1 MVEDFKTLSEK
12 LARLTN
18 ECERLRQEN
27 SRLYTLLNQP
37 TARSPGSVA
46 AADKPTILAETAKP
60 ELFVPEKITLF
71 RSLFRGRDDIYAF
84 RWEGANG
91 KSGYSPASIKDWD
104 ALRLVPRSE
113 WKKRDKETRK
123 LLPLTDEAVH
133 YHLSGMITIGGL
145 PAAPRRNLL
154 VSCCGL

>member
-1 MVEDFKTLSEK
+1 VEDFETLSEN

-27 SRLYTLLNQP
+27 SRLYALLNQP
-37 TARSPGSVA
+37 VHSAGAV
-46 AADKPTILAETAKP
+46 DKPTILAETAKP
-60 ELFVPEKITLF
+60 ELSVSEKITLF
-71 RSLFRGRDDIYAF
+71 RSLFRGRDDIYAV

-91 KSGYSPASIKDWD
+91 KSGYSPASLKDWD

-123 LLPLTDEAVH
+123 LLPLTDEAAH
-133 YHLSGMITIGGL
+133 NHLSGKITIGVYPL
-145 PAAPRRNLL
+145 WPDETCWFLA
-154 VSCCGL
+154 VDFDQQMW